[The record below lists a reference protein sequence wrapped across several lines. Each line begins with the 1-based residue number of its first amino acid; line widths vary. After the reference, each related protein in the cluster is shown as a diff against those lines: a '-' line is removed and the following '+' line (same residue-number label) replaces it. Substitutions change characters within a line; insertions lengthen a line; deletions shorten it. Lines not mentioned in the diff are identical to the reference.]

1 MSKIPKTNE
10 RYRIRCVDYGDLD
23 AKMYVGKDGM
33 FAENEDEILY
43 FDAASVALACVAT
56 WNDMKEN
63 DPYFYKVEVVRINDQ
78 N

>member
-1 MSKIPKTNE
+1 
-10 RYRIRCVDYGDLD
+10 
-23 AKMYVGKDGM
+23 MYVGKDGM